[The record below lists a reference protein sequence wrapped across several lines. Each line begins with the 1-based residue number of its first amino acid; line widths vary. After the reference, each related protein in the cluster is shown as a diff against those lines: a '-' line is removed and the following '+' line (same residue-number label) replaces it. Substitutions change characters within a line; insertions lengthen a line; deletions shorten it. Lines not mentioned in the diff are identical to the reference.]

1 MRKPKKY
8 ERYVVKDCIE
18 SSISKQEFILLVE
31 ELKKKYDETMTIV
44 NILEDTIGSC
54 DKFYNAVF
62 NGYDFAVNQLAE
74 RLKDNEDN
82 NGYGWLDWWVYDNNW
97 GRGGL
102 NVIIDDKVFEV
113 NDAETLWNVI
123 MEE

>member
-1 MRKPKKY
+1 M
-8 ERYVVKDCIE
+8 KDCIE